1 MSKDIASKLAILAD
15 MSLAELRLMLLF
27 IEWLETNKVE
37 LSGHRER

>member
-1 MSKDIASKLAILAD
+1 MSKGSASLLAILRE

-37 LSGHRER
+37 LSGRRER

>member
-1 MSKDIASKLAILAD
+1 MSNGIASLPAILAE